1 MRRRAAA
8 LRETRQLLG
17 RGAPLATLAVLAA
30 LAGPAHAG
38 QQSGQNAPPADA
50 GAAAQP
56 IHGPPPPVPPA
67 TIARDAANQATVR
80 AVRLTAPLDI
90 DGELDEQVY
99 NDLPPASGFIQ
110 ILPDEGD
117 VATEQTEVWV
127 LFDDDNLYVSA
138 RCFNSAP
145 ESEWVASDMRR
156 DGMGLGQYVGI
167 VLDTFYDRRNA
178 VEFVVNPIGGRMD
191 GEISNERGWNQDWNP
206 VWSVEVGR
214 FDGGW
219 TFEAVI
225 PFKSLRYRPG
235 RRQTWGFNIERRIVW
250 NNEYSALVPL
260 PASLSYGA
268 IMQISQ
274 AATLVGLEVPD
285 AGINLELKPY
295 AIAELN
301 GVRTAAPR
309 FSNIATGD
317 IGLDVKYGVTDNL
330 VADLTVNTDFAQV
343 EADEQQINLTRF
355 SLFFPEK
362 REFFLENQGVFSFG
376 GEAGAGQ
383 FAGISNTP
391 ILFYSRRIGL
401 HATEEGVTREV
412 PIDAGGRFTGRI
424 GKYSL
429 GLLNIRTADAPAAG
443 AQATSF
449 SVLRLRRDL
458 LRRSNVGVMFTDRSV
473 SLTGRDRNQV
483 FGVDGLFSF
492 YQNLNIRTYWAATR
506 TGLRDAG
513 DDESSHR
520 VQLDYTGDR
529 YGVQL
534 ERLAVGDDF
543 NPEIGFLRRDDF
555 EQSFAK
561 FRFSPRPR
569 SIAAIRQFFWEGQID
584 YITDRGGVLETRQ
597 ARGRFAVEFEN
608 SNLFDVIYNRNYEY
622 LVEAF
627 PLAAEVV
634 VPVGGYDFDDVE
646 VGYQLGQQNRVS
658 GRVSLQHGGFYGGT
672 KTSLNFGMGSG
683 FFGTRLELTRQL
695 SIEPT
700 LSLNWIDLPFGKFDT
715 RLVSS
720 RVIYALNPLMFVSAL
735 VQYNSATSSVSTNLR
750 LRWEYHPG
758 SELFVVYN
766 EERANTLL
774 TPRRYPLQNRA
785 LIVKLNR
792 LFRF

>member
-8 LRETRQLLG
+8 LRETRQPLG

-38 QQSGQNAPPADA
+38 QQSGQNAPP
-50 GAAAQP
+50 QP

-90 DGELDEQVY
+90 DGNLDEQVY

-117 VATEQTEVWV
+117 IATEQTEVWV

-506 TGLRDAG
+506 TGRRDAG
-513 DDESSHR
+513 RRRVEPPGAARLHR
-520 VQLDYTGDR
+520 R
-529 YGVQL
+529 
-534 ERLAVGDDF
+534 
-543 NPEIGFLRRDDF
+543 PLRRATGAAGRRRRLQPRDRLPAPRRLRAELRQVPLQPAAAVDRGHPPVLLGGAD
-555 EQSFAK
+555 STT
-561 FRFSPRPR
+561 SPT
-569 SIAAIRQFFWEGQID
+569 AAACWRRARA
-584 YITDRGGVLETRQ
+584 RGGVSRSSSRT
-597 ARGRFAVEFEN
+597 AT
-608 SNLFDVIYNRNYEY
+608 LFDVIYNRNYEY
-622 LVEAF
+622 LVEPF

-634 VPVGGYDFDDVE
+634 VPVGGYD
-646 VGYQLGQQNRVS
+646 LR
-658 GRVSLQHGGFYGGT
+658 RRGGG
-672 KTSLNFGMGSG
+672 LPA
-683 FFGTRLELTRQL
+683 RPA
-695 SIEPT
+695 EP
-700 LSLNWIDLPFGKFDT
+700 
-715 RLVSS
+715 
-720 RVIYALNPLMFVSAL
+720 
-735 VQYNSATSSVSTNLR
+735 R
-750 LRWEYHPG
+750 LRPRLAAARRVPTAGRRPALTSAWAAG
-758 SELFVVYN
+758 SS
-766 EERANTLL
+766 A
-774 TPRRYPLQNRA
+774 PA
-785 LIVKLNR
+785 WS
-792 LFRF
+792 